1 MRKIKYILH
10 IPLQVVFASAVV
22 AEAVTGNSLF
32 EKMDPQR
39 LLGICLAILT
49 SSLMAAGFAFAL
61 EAKTRVAYSF
71 SKGYENLMN
80 SLIDKVFDTL
90 LFDNDEE

>member
-1 MRKIKYILH
+1 M
-10 IPLQVVFASAVV
+10 QVVFASAAV

-32 EKMDPQR
+32 EKMDPER

-61 EAKTRVAYSF
+61 KAKTQVAYSF
-71 SKGYENLMN
+71 TRGYENLMN
-80 SLIDKVFDTL
+80 SLIDKVFDNL
-90 LFDNDEE
+90 LFDNDED